1 MSRILIAG
9 CGDIGSALGVRL
21 SADGHQVWG
30 LRRSA
35 GALPAEIHALRA
47 DLTLADTLHV
57 LPGEL
62 DAAVYIATP
71 DGYDDAA
78 YEAAYVRGPGNLIDA
93 LSAAGRAATRLI
105 LVSSTSVY
113 TQTDGQWV
121 DEDSPARPVNFSAK
135 RLLEGELRALSSSV
149 PALVV
154 RFGGIYGPGRGRL
167 LQRVRDGRPC
177 QETPALYTNRI
188 HRDDC
193 VGVLRHLLNLPRP
206 AQIYLA
212 VDSEPA
218 PQCAVMDWLAS
229 RMGVPAPPRLVADAA
244 RGDRPQSNKRCRN
257 ARLLS
262 TGYRFLFPTYREGY
276 AALLDDGGHETT
288 V

>member
-35 GALPAEIHALRA
+35 GALPAEIHTLRA

-78 YEAAYVRGPGNLIDA
+78 YEAAYVRGPENLISA
-93 LSAAGRAATRLI
+93 LSAAGHSATRLI

-121 DEDSPARPVNFSAK
+121 DEDSPTQPVNFSAK
-135 RLLEGELRALSSSV
+135 RLLEGEQLALAGSI
-149 PALVV
+149 PALAV
-154 RFGGIYGPGRGRL
+154 RFGGIYGAGRGRL

-177 QETPALYTNRI
+177 QETPVVYTNRI

-193 VGVLRHLLNLPRP
+193 VGVLRHLLNLLRP
-206 AQIYLA
+206 DPIYLA

-218 PQCAVMDWLAS
+218 PQCAVMDWLAR
-229 RMGVPAPPRLVADAA
+229 RMGVPAPPRLAANPA

-262 TGYRFLFPTYREGY
+262 TGYRFLYPSYREGY
-276 AALLDDGGHETT
+276 AALLDAEGH
-288 V
+288 